1 MNWFDKLFSDEDEEE
16 VYQRKYSQRRQ
27 KLEEKERRRHA
38 LLPENNDIYERPKG
52 NFRFPLHVNDSDQQT
67 ESDSESNHSEPTY
80 ESEEFVETSS
90 YQKPDRRHRR
100 RRTFYDDDTPSFRSS
115 RNTRKQ
121 SESRERAPEQTHQRE
136 HQNRRVQNYS
146 TRYDTKDI
154 YYKSGEFRAEEV
166 PSAIFGTKKRHPLE
180 NGVIQRS
187 EGVTEEP
194 KKQQEK
200 IPTDPLNGSRKQA
213 SKAHEVET
221 RESEDTK
228 K

>member
-1 MNWFDKLFSDEDEEE
+1 ELK
-16 VYQRKYSQRRQ
+16 
-27 KLEEKERRRHA
+27 
-38 LLPENNDIYERPKG
+38 
-52 NFRFPLHVNDSDQQT
+52 
-67 ESDSESNHSEPTY
+67 
-80 ESEEFVETSS
+80 
-90 YQKPDRRHRR
+90 
-100 RRTFYDDDTPSFRSS
+100 
-115 RNTRKQ
+115 
-121 SESRERAPEQTHQRE
+121 ERAPEQTHQRE

-187 EGVTEEP
+187 EGVTEESTN
-194 KKQQEK
+194 QQEK
-200 IPTDPLNGSRKQA
+200 ILTDPLNGSRKQA

-228 K
+228 NETEQLSYKDSQHQVKQTPNYSKADNTININNIYASQIVEEIRRERERKVLQRKKFKEALQQKREQEDVSSIQKAI